1 MRARPLVAALL
12 GVLAVLSAGT
22 AAATAIESPA
32 DWTSPSVFDHGSLTL
47 RVTGA
52 ALSEPGGSRFDV
64 WADSPEA
71 TVTVMNHSPGF
82 YHGVLHWHNV
92 PAGSYLESGKRVV
105 EAATATGGNLAAS
118 IGLAGGGS
126 RTFELKSN
134 FRQDVT
140 FAVVESPHRVLRL
153 LPRSGAEHPQFAVE
167 LGGLGLAAA
176 PTAVGD
182 LSFPTYLMPG
192 LHDSARLVRQQIG
205 GAYGVFGVGP
215 DRVLMLDDRAH
226 RLGARQ
232 LGWLAEQLAEFR
244 EEGVRR
250 VFACFEIPPFDP
262 RLHYRDGLDYRPESR
277 RIAHLFR
284 DAHIVAIFSGTG
296 QRSYTRTWYGFKE
309 ILLSDRQAAIVQTTP
324 AGVSI
329 HRVTR

>member
-1 MRARPLVAALL
+1 MATFVAAFALMSF
-12 GVLAVLSAGT
+12 GIPGAM
-22 AAATAIESPA
+22 AIEPPA
-32 DWTSPSVFDHGSLTL
+32 DWTSPSVFEHGSLTL

-52 ALSEPGGSRFDV
+52 ALSESGASRFDV
-64 WADSPEA
+64 WADSPESA
-71 TVTVMNHSPGF
+71 VTVMKHSPGF

-92 PAGSYLESGKRVV
+92 PAGSYLESGNRVV
-105 EAATATGGNLAAS
+105 EAATSTGGSLAAS

-134 FRQDVT
+134 FRHDVT

-153 LPRSGAEHPQFAVE
+153 LPRSGVGHPQFAVE

-182 LSFPTYLMPG
+182 LGFPTYLMPG

-205 GAYGVFGVGP
+205 GAYGVLEVGT

-226 RLGARQ
+226 RLGVRQ
-232 LGWLAEQLAEFR
+232 LGWLADQLAEFR
-244 EEGVRR
+244 QEGVRR

-262 RLHYRDGLDYRPESR
+262 RLHYRDGLDYRPEAR
-277 RIAHLFR
+277 RVAHLFR
-284 DAHIVAIFSGTG
+284 TAHIVAIFSGTG
-296 QRSYTRTWYGFKE
+296 HRSYIRTWYGFKE
-309 ILLSDRQAAIVQTTP
+309 VLLSDRQAAMVHMTP